1 MVTADGGDSLP
12 FLEMRNIHKTFP
24 GVVAN
29 DQIDFA
35 VERGEIHGLLGE
47 NGAGK
52 STLMKIL
59 YGLYHP
65 DGGEI
70 RLDGRPVDLESP
82 QDAIEL
88 GIGMVHQHFKL
99 IPKLTVAENV
109 VLGLREPAGSAGSD
123 GGPLSKGPLAT
134 LWSLFTRDRERTDER
149 VAELAAR
156 YGLEVDPAREV
167 WQLDVGQQQRVEI
180 LKALYRD
187 VELLVLDEPTAVLT
201 PAQIDRLFETLERL
215 RAEGLTIIIITHKLG
230 ELTDITDRVTV
241 LRDGQRVDTVTT
253 DTVSESDLAE
263 MMVGREVLLDV
274 DIERRQ
280 PGAPVLRTDALR
292 VENDRGIEAVS
303 GVDLTVHEGEVVG
316 IAGVS
321 GNGQR
326 ELVEAV
332 AGIRDATGGSIT
344 VGETTLDPGDT
355 RAFVEAGVAYIPEDR
370 HKYGCAPGL
379 DLTRN
384 AIMKTYRS
392 SDYDRIAGVGL
403 DYGAAREYAEH
414 IVEEFD
420 VRVPDVDVQARN
432 LSGGN
437 LQKFIIGRE
446 LSRNPRLVLA
456 NQPSRGLDVGAIE
469 YVQSVMLEQRQANTG
484 ILLLSEDLDE
494 VLELSDRIVVMY
506 DGELIYE
513 TTAADADRDTVGAYM
528 TRGAEGERGGETR
541 QRGDV

>member
-1 MVTADGGDSLP
+1 MVAIDDRDTVPL
-12 FLEMRNIHKTFP
+12 LEMRDIYKTFP

-29 DQIDFA
+29 DHIDFV

-70 RLDGRPVDLESP
+70 RIEGQTVDLDSP
-82 QDAIEL
+82 QDAIDL

-99 IPKLTVAENV
+99 IPRLTVAENV
-109 VLGLREPAGSAGSD
+109 VLGLREPGDRFEAEDGLLSNGLLHRLGSM
-123 GGPLSKGPLAT
+123 
-134 LWSLFTRDRERTDER
+134 FTRDEKRTNER
-149 VAELAAR
+149 VAEVASQ
-156 YGLEVDPAREV
+156 YGLDVDPTSEV
-167 WQLDVGQQQRVEI
+167 WQLDVGQQQRIEI
-180 LKALYRD
+180 LKALYRNVD
-187 VELLVLDEPTAVLT
+187 LLVLDEPTAVLT
-201 PAQIDRLFETLERL
+201 PVQVERLFETLERL
-215 RAEGLTIIIITHKLG
+215 REEGLTIVIITHKLG
-230 ELTDITDRVTV
+230 ELTAITDRVTV
-241 LRDGQRVDTVTT
+241 LRDGEHVDTVVT
-253 DTVSESDLAE
+253 DEVSESDLAE

-274 DIERRQ
+274 DVERRK
-280 PGAPVLRTDALR
+280 PGAPVLQTDDLR
-292 VENDRGIEAVS
+292 VENDRGIEAVD

-316 IAGVS
+316 VAGVS

-332 AGIRDATGGSIT
+332 AGVRETTAGTITVDDATLAGGT
-344 VGETTLDPGDT
+344 ARE
-355 RAFVEAGVAYIPEDR
+355 FVEAGVAYIPEDR

-392 SDYDRIAGVGL
+392 NEYDRIGGVGL
-403 DYGAAREYAEH
+403 DYAAATAYAEQ
-414 IVEEFD
+414 IVEDFD
-420 VRVPDVDVQARN
+420 VRVPNVDVRARD

-446 LSRNPRLVLA
+446 LSRNPRLIVA

-469 YVQSVMLEQRQANTG
+469 YVQSVMLDQREANSG
-484 ILLLSEDLDE
+484 ILLVSEDLDE
-494 VLELSDRIVVMY
+494 VMELSDRVIVMY
-506 DGELIYE
+506 DGEFVYE
-513 TTAADADRDTVGAYM
+513 TTAEQANRDTIGAYM
-528 TRGAEGERGGETR
+528 TRGREAATS
-541 QRGDV
+541 DVDEAGRA